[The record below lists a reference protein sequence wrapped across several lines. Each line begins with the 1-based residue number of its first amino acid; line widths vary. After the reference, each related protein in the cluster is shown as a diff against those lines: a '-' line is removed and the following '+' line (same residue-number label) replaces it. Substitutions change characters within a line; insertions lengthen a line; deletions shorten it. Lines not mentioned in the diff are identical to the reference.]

1 MHLVFSDWLVIA
13 LYFVVSGAIGLA
25 YTRRAGQSLA
35 DYFVSGRSLP
45 WWLAGTSMVATTF
58 AADTPLAVAGLVAKY
73 GVAGNWLWWNGAF
86 SGILTVFFFARL
98 WRRAGVL
105 TDVEFA
111 ELRYGGRPAAVL
123 RGFRALYLAL
133 PINLIIMAW
142 VTRAMV
148 TILQISLDVDPWRAA
163 ILLFGVTAIYS
174 VFSGL
179 WGVIVTDVF
188 QFVVAMGGSILLAVL
203 AVQSVG
209 GLDSLQSQVAAHYGS
224 AENAFSIL
232 PPTDQAWLPL
242 STLLVF
248 LGVQWWAAW
257 YPGAE
262 PGGGG
267 YIAQRILSARDERHG
282 LLATLWFNIA
292 HYALRPWPWILVG
305 FVGALRYPGLANPE
319 EGYVRVMV
327 DILPSPF
334 KGLLLAAFAAAYM
347 STISTHLNWGAS
359 YLVNDVYLRFVRPEA
374 SPRAQVFASRL
385 ATAVLMVLSL
395 GVMSFLTSVEQGWTL
410 LLGLGA
416 GTGLVFILRW
426 YWWRVNAWSEISA
439 MAASFVTSIVLQAN
453 GRDFGNTGSFD
464 YAYSML
470 VTVGVTTV
478 VWLAVTLLTGPES
491 DATLDRFYRRVRPG
505 GPGWRR
511 VAERLGYGDDPIP
524 GGALSWVNWVAG
536 LAAVYSAVFAVGA
549 FLTGSPRNGLLYSG
563 VAIGSFLL
571 IQRNLRADKQLAAY
585 VDTGVRDRLAF
596 PPDTEPGP
604 DVSKE

>member
-1 MHLVFSDWLVIA
+1 MRLVLSDWLILA
-13 LYFVVSGAIGLA
+13 LYFVVSASIGLA
-25 YTRRAGQSLA
+25 YTRKAGRSLA

-86 SGILTVFFFARL
+86 SGVLTVFFFARL

-111 ELRYGGRPAAVL
+111 ELRYGGRPAAAL

-133 PINLIIMAW
+133 PINLIIMGW

-148 TILQISLDVDPWRAA
+148 TILQVSLDVNPWKAA
-163 ILLFGVTAIYS
+163 IFLFGITALYS

-179 WGVIVTDVF
+179 WGVIVTDVL
-188 QFVVAMGGSILLAVL
+188 QFVIAMAGSILLAVL

-209 GLDSLQSQVAAHYGS
+209 GLEALTAKAAAHFGS
-224 AENAFSIL
+224 TEAAFGVL

-242 STLLVF
+242 STLMVF

-257 YPGAE
+257 YPGQE

-267 YIAQRILSARDERHG
+267 YVVQRILSAKDERHG
-282 LLATLWFNIA
+282 LLATLWFTIA

-305 FVGALRYPGLANPE
+305 FVGLLRYPGLANPE

-334 KGLLLAAFAAAYM
+334 KGMLLAAFAAAYM

-359 YLVNDVYLRFVRPEA
+359 YLVNDIYLRFV
-374 SPRAQVFASRL
+374 SPGATTRAQVIASRA
-385 ATAVLMVLSL
+385 ATVVLMACSL
-395 GVMSFLTSVEQGWTL
+395 VVMSLLTSVEQGWKL

-416 GTGLVFILRW
+416 GTGLVLILRW

-439 MAASFVTSIVLQAN
+439 MVTSFVTSIILLRQQYDLTDPSSDRFAK
-453 GRDFGNTGSFD
+453 T
-464 YAYSML
+464 ML
-470 VTVGVTTV
+470 VTVLVTTV

-491 DATLDRFYRRVRPG
+491 EETLARFYRKVRPG
-505 GPGWRR
+505 GPGWRQ
-511 VAERLGYGDDPIP
+511 VAERLGFGADPIP
-524 GGALSWVNWVAG
+524 GGALSWVNWLAG
-536 LAAVYSAVFAVGA
+536 LVAVYAAVFAIGA
-549 FLTGSPRNGLLYSG
+549 ILTGFPTRGLLYG
-563 VAIGSFLL
+563 VAAVGAFLL
-571 IQRNLRADKQLAAY
+571 IQRNLRADERLRIS
-585 VDTGVRDRLAF
+585 VDTTLPPGVAS
-596 PPDTEPGP
+596 GSG
-604 DVSKE
+604 V